1 MPSELVSSGMAPIR
15 VIVRR
20 SNNRLYPERMA
31 NSSSGPAAP
40 DSEVLQAVRGFARA
54 VRILERA
61 SGELSMPHYRVLAS
75 VAAGEERA
83 SRVAERL
90 ELGRPAISSA
100 VEALCSHGF
109 MERQEVRGD
118 QRAVDLR
125 VTREGAKLLERIEHE
140 MTEALRALCAR
151 VEGSEQLIASLA
163 TLDVAVDALY
173 AAKRAARERVAPQ

>member
-1 MPSELVSSGMAPIR
+1 MTKSR
-15 VIVRR
+15 
-20 SNNRLYPERMA
+20 PERA
-31 NSSSGPAAP
+31 IP
-40 DSEVLQAVRGFARA
+40 DNELLAAVRGFARA

-100 VEALCSHGF
+100 VDALCAHGF
-109 MERQEVRGD
+109 MERREVSGD

-125 VTREGAKLLERIEHE
+125 VTPEGAGVLERVEHE
-140 MTEALRALCAR
+140 MTEALGALCAR
-151 VEGSEQLIASLA
+151 VDDSERLIAALA
-163 TLDVAVDALY
+163 TLDGAVDAMY
-173 AAKRAARERVAPQ
+173 AAKRAARGAPR

>member
-1 MPSELVSSGMAPIR
+1 MTKSSPHAAIPD
-15 VIVRR
+15 
-20 SNNRLYPERMA
+20 
-31 NSSSGPAAP
+31 PA
-40 DSEVLQAVRGFARA
+40 VLQAVRGVARA

-100 VEALCSHGF
+100 VEALCAHGF
-109 MERQEVRGD
+109 LERREVRGD

-125 VTREGAKLLERIEHE
+125 VTPEGAAVLERVEHE
-140 MTEALRALCAR
+140 MTIALRALCAL
-151 VEGSEQLIASLA
+151 VDTDEQFIKSLA
-163 TLDVAVDALY
+163 RLDVAVDALY
-173 AAKRAARERVAPQ
+173 VAKRMARGGEAQ